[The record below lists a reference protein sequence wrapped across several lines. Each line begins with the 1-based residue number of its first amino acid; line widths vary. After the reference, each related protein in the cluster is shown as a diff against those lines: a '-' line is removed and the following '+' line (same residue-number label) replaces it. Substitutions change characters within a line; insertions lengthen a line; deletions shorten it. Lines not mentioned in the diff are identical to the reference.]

1 MTLEETR
8 AQIDKVD
15 TRIKALFLKRMELA
29 EQVAATK
36 KRSGSDVFVPE
47 RERSMIQGES
57 ADVPKCLRSEYIA
70 FLKYLTGA
78 SRRHQYGM
86 LPEMQDAVINKALER
101 SGLSAQAPHSRIQTS
116 FTCER
121 DSSIFALLI
130 ALANAG
136 GIGIG
141 IGYLHSEADGANRL
155 VSMSLIGNVNDPAI
169 RQLLCQIGKETVDF
183 RITGLA

>member
-8 AQIDKVD
+8 AQIDEVD
-15 TRIKALFLKRMELA
+15 TQIKALFLKRMELA

-36 KRSGSDVFVPE
+36 KQSGSDVFVPE

-86 LPEMQDAVINKALER
+86 LPEMQDAVINKALKR
-101 SGLSAQAPHSRIQTS
+101 SGLSAQAPHTRIQTS

-136 GIGIG
+136 GIG

>member
-8 AQIDKVD
+8 SQIDKVD
-15 TRIKALFLKRMELA
+15 ARIKALFLKRMELA

-36 KRSGSDVFVPE
+36 KQTGGDVFVPE
-47 RERSMIQGES
+47 RERSMVHDES
-57 ADVPKCLRSEYIA
+57 ADVPAYLRSEYIA

-86 LPEMQDAVINKALER
+86 LTDMQDAVIDRALEQ
-101 SGLSAQAPHSRIQTS
+101 SGLSACVPHTRIQTS

-141 IGYLHSEADGANRL
+141 YLHSEADGGNRL
-155 VSMSLIGNVNDPAI
+155 VSMSLMGNVNDPAI